1 MAIGIG
7 RRELITA
14 LGGAALA
21 WPLAARAQQSDKL
34 PTIGFM
40 AATSLAAI
48 DNFIAAFVRRLHEL
62 GWIEGRTVA
71 IEYRAADGGVEH
83 MAEIAAEFVRLKVDV
98 IVTQGNVP
106 TAVARRVTT
115 VIPIVFGLA
124 GDPVGTGLVASL
136 ARPGGNVTGLSLEQP
151 ETSAKRLELL
161 REVVPDL
168 RKVAIMA
175 NAENPVNVRELPDV
189 QDAARRLG
197 LDAVIVEIRSADD
210 IAPALSGLKSRADA
224 LYVLGDTV
232 LYTNRTAISAWAV
245 SAKLPTIA
253 PQPDYAAAG
262 GLLSYGPDTVD
273 MFRRAAD
280 YVDKILHG
288 VKPADLP
295 VEQPNKFELVINLK
309 CAKALGLSIPQT
321 LLATAD
327 EVIE

>member
-1 MAIGIG
+1 M
-7 RRELITA
+7 RRRDFVKATA
-14 LGGAALA
+14 GWAAT

-62 GWIEGRTVA
+62 GWVEGRTAA
-71 IEYRAADGGVEH
+71 IEYRAAGGSVEH

-106 TAVARRVTT
+106 TAVARKATT

-189 QDAARRLG
+189 QDAARSLG

-224 LYVLGDTV
+224 LYVLGDIV
-232 LYTNRTAISAWAV
+232 LYANRTAIISWAV

-253 PQPDYAAAG
+253 PQPGYTAAG

-288 VKPADLP
+288 AKPADLP

-327 EVIE
+327 KVIE

>member
-1 MAIGIG
+1 M
-7 RRELITA
+7 RRRDFVKATA
-14 LGGAALA
+14 GWAATWSLS
-21 WPLAARAQQSDKL
+21 ARAQDKL

-40 AATSLAAI
+40 AAISLAAI

-71 IEYRAADGGVEH
+71 IEYRAAGGSVEH

-106 TAVARRVTT
+106 TAVARKATT

-161 REVVPDL
+161 REVAPDL

-189 QDAARRLG
+189 QDAARKLG

-224 LYVLGDTV
+224 LYVLGDIV
-232 LYTNRTAISAWAV
+232 LYANRTAISSWAV

-253 PQPDYAAAG
+253 PQPGYTAAG

-288 VKPADLP
+288 AKPADLP

-327 EVIE
+327 KVIE